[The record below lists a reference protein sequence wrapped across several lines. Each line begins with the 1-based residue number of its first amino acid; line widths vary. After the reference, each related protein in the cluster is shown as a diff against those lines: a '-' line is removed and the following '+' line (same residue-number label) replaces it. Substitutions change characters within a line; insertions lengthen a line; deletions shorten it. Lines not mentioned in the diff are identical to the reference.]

1 MNNQQKN
8 EAKRAEKN
16 LRKAEEIAT
25 DDGMPVAPSAPSIP
39 ATGELHVR
47 RSGLSPSRSPALPP
61 ESKPSKPSKRRSSRV

>member
-39 ATGELHVR
+39 ATV
-47 RSGLSPSRSPALPP
+47 
-61 ESKPSKPSKRRSSRV
+61 